1 MATHNRRAVVKTIGS
16 VAVIGGLA
24 GCAGGQED
32 GGNGTETDN
41 GTGMNETE
49 GNETDG
55 GMEEETEMANVRV
68 AHLSPDAP
76 NVDVYVDGEA
86 VLEDVAFRDV
96 SDYLALQPGSY
107 DVQITAAGDQEEV
120 LYDDTLQVE
129 AANYTVAAI
138 GEASEENQPLAVE
151 VYEDDLSDP
160 GENARIRGI
169 HAAPD
174 APAVD
179 VIGADSG
186 DALFEDLAFGE
197 SQTAEAP
204 PGSYTFEVVPA
215 GEDDADPV
223 AEFDATVE
231 AGTVYSAFA
240 VGYVEPDD
248 APADEA
254 FGVEIVEDST
264 GMGMNGEG
272 GMGNESNMSG
282 NETA

>member
-1 MATHNRRAVVKTIGS
+1 MATHTRRRLLKTVGGVAVVGS
-16 VAVIGGLA
+16 LA
-24 GCAGGQED
+24 GCAD
-32 GGNGTETDN
+32 TGGNGNETDEPA
-41 GTGMNETE
+41 GEAGAQE
-49 GNETDG
+49 GNET
-55 GMEEETEMANVRV
+55 EESTDEEPAEEMAGVRV

-96 SDYLALQPGSY
+96 SDYLELQPGSY
-107 DVQITAAGDQEEV
+107 DVQITEAGNQEEV
-120 LYDDTLQVE
+120 FYDDSIEVE
-129 AANYTVAAI
+129 AADYTVAAI
-138 GEASEENQPLAVE
+138 GEAGGENQPLSVE

-160 GENARIRGI
+160 GENARVRGI

-197 SQTAEAP
+197 SASAEAP
-204 PGSYTFEVVPA
+204 PGEYTFEVVPA
-215 GEDDADPV
+215 GEEDAEPV
-223 AEFDATVE
+223 AEFEAPVE

-240 VGYVEPDD
+240 VGYLQPDD

-264 GMGMNGEG
+264 GMGTNGED
-272 GMGNESNMSG
+272 GMGNDSDMTD